1 MGKLDGKIALITG
14 AARGQGR
21 SHAVRFA
28 EEGADIIA
36 TDLCGQIASVE
47 YAMATE
53 EDLAET
59 VRLVESTGRKILA
72 TKVDVRDYE
81 AMERAVTDGVNAFG
95 GLDIVVANAGIMP
108 ICGDGGRSVQAWRDA
123 IDVMLTGVFNTTH
136 LTVPILQAQGRGG
149 SIVIISSTAGMRGLG
164 VNPGSL
170 GYGAAKSAVVN
181 LTRSYAKSLGP
192 DMIRVNSIHPTA
204 VNTPMVV
211 NEAFGVFVAENPQIA
226 EALQNTMPVPM
237 VEPLDITNAILY
249 LVSDEGRYV
258 TGQQLAVDAGFLVR

>member
-36 TDLCGQIASVE
+36 TDICAQIDSVE
-47 YAMATE
+47 YPMSTE
-53 EDLAET
+53 QDLAET
-59 VRLVESTGRKILA
+59 VRLVESTGRKIVA
-72 TKVDVRDYE
+72 SQVDVRDYD
-81 AMERAVTDGVNAFG
+81 AMERAITDAVTALG
-95 GLDIVVANAGIMP
+95 GLDIVIANAGIMP
-108 ICGDGGRSVQAWRDA
+108 ICGDRGRSVQAWRDA
-123 IDVMLTGVFNTTH
+123 IDVMLNGVFNTTH
-136 LTVPILQAQGRGG
+136 LTVPILQQQGRGG

-170 GYGAAKSAVVN
+170 GYGAAKAAVVN
-181 LTRSYAKSLGP
+181 LARSYAKTLGP

-211 NEAFGVFVAENPQIA
+211 NDAFGVFVAENPAIA

-237 VEPLDITNAILY
+237 VECLDITNAILY